1 MCSNPEVG
9 QLRQSILA
17 NQDVVWLD
25 VSVKE
30 SVAACDIEGGGYLG
44 SDLCDP

>member
-17 NQDVVWLD
+17 NQDVVRFD

-30 SVAACDIEGGGYLG
+30 SVAASDIECGGYLG